1 MTGEGLA
8 RPSSGVIPYVKE
20 VIFLLKSLKNACS
33 WVISQVE
40 AGMNWVRNNWPAI
53 RAKAAEMVQ
62 RAYEMAIGHLRKVVV
77 AFERGMVI
85 GIELVEKRQAMPFD
99 QALVDAKCVV
109 KAMTDEEVCAYTA
122 YWFCQDAAQAIAV

>member
-1 MTGEGLA
+1 M
-8 RPSSGVIPYVKE
+8 
-20 VIFLLKSLKNACS
+20 LKSLKNACS

-40 AGMNWVRNNWPAI
+40 AGMNWVRLNWPAI
-53 RAKAAEMVQ
+53 QAKAAEMVQ
-62 RAYEMAIGHLRKVVV
+62 RAYEMAIGHLRRVVV

-85 GIELVEKRQAMPFD
+85 GIELVEKRQAIPFD
-99 QALVDAKCVV
+99 QALVEAKCVG